1 MNNINNI
8 SQYDDELNT
17 DSTFVKI
24 FEIFKNNGVDENEED
39 AALSDDSFADF
50 IFGSIKKLSRNEIT
64 DDMFISS
71 AQDKIKISEEVA
83 KNILK
88 DIKENGLITTSKI
101 KIKEIKKSAPKKQ
114 KEAPIKNTV
123 ISKRSGPDEYREPIE

>member
-50 IFGSIKKLSRNEIT
+50 IFNYIKKLSKNEIT

-88 DIKENGLITTSKI
+88 DIKENGLIVTSKI
-101 KIKEIKKSAPKKQ
+101 KIKEIKKNAPKKQ
-114 KEAPIKNTV
+114 KGAPIKNNV
-123 ISKRSGPDEYREPIE
+123 ISKRSGPDAYREPIE